1 MEKCPFGQ
9 KKVICSAG
17 IKNLEDKHNS
27 RRPMY
32 THIYILQTRIKKQED
47 KHIVIADA
55 LPY

>member
-17 IKNLEDKHNS
+17 IKNIEDKHDS
-27 RRPMY
+27 RRP
-32 THIYILQTRIKKQED
+32 THALEPPIKKQGD
-47 KHIVIADA
+47 KRIAITDT